1 MSTLSVIQDL
11 NPSRCIYE
19 WMSFATRWCVFFFLP
34 LWNLNA
40 CKDQS
45 QPSGGRGGAIS
56 RNPQTIHTA
65 VPPLNCNS
73 VAAFLTHAEVLWQSA
88 TRGQECSGVF
98 FFPLSLPLFLP
109 LFLSSS
115 HAFSSAVCPSA
126 PSEYRH
132 TQMHT
137 YTELHMNMNID
148 FLGDSLDVY
157 TQLCAY

>member
-73 VAAFLTHAEVLWQSA
+73 VAAFLTHRGALTKCHQGAGVLRS
-88 TRGQECSGVF
+88 VF
-98 FFPLSLPLFLP
+98 FSLSLP

-148 FLGDSLDVY
+148 FLGDNLDVY